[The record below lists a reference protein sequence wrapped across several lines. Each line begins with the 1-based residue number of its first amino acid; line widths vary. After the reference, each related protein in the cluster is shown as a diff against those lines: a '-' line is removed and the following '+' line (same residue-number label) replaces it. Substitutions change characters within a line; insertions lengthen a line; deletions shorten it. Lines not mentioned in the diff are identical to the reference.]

1 MKKLHQDLNDL
12 SGQVDP
18 VQLAAINL
26 AKETEVLCFDEFFV
40 EDIGDAMLLA
50 RFMEKLFHLPVSL
63 VATSNT
69 LPDDLYKN
77 GLHRNR
83 FLPAIKAINDNCEV
97 YELDSNQ
104 DYRLRTLEQQEIFV
118 NSKDDLGD
126 EKIKR
131 TFDEL
136 TQNLYEE
143 GRNVEVLGRK
153 IKTIRLSQGLVW
165 FSFRRIV

>member
-1 MKKLHQDLNDL
+1 M
-12 SGQVDP
+12 
-18 VQLAAINL
+18 AAINL

-104 DYRLRTLEQQEIFV
+104 DYRLRTLEQQEIFIIQ
-118 NSKDDLGD
+118 KMTLAM
-126 EKIKR
+126 KR
-131 TFDEL
+131 L
-136 TQNLYEE
+136 KGHLMN
-143 GRNVEVLGRK
+143 
-153 IKTIRLSQGLVW
+153 
-165 FSFRRIV
+165 